1 MFPLKTMVLAVIIA
15 IVFGPHV
22 NACPAHN
29 HLQTATPKTATPA
42 QVSVAAPAVT
52 DVTKLEASKAQRA
65 EVAVADQPSPP
76 AAN

>member
-29 HLQTATPKTATPA
+29 HLQTAATPTAAPA
-42 QVSVAAPAVT
+42 QVSVAADA
-52 DVTKLEASKAQRA
+52 TKLEASEAQPA